1 MFYYQLSL
9 LLGTFVEHK
18 VFLVPSIAVILA
30 IRWPKQRCRVV
41 PYLRC
46 MSSDIG
52 ALGNVDLSGLLSNNL
67 NVGFSM
73 TRAVSLQSLC

>member
-30 IRWPKQRCRVV
+30 IR
-41 PYLRC
+41 
-46 MSSDIG
+46 
-52 ALGNVDLSGLLSNNL
+52 
-67 NVGFSM
+67 
-73 TRAVSLQSLC
+73 